1 MIEGVIDQW
10 LNLFAE
16 QWEYVVLF
24 IAGATIVSG
33 VAVSIALKR
42 AAPQKPAA
50 EQRVLVA
57 TVTMALFFVVVFVV
71 GRFELGQLELL
82 GATGTV
88 LKLTGSILVIYASVI
103 NIAGRVAL
111 GHYWS
116 DQIEI
121 STDHRLV
128 RSWPYNWSRHPLYGS
143 MILFGVGMGLLMLNP
158 IVVGAV
164 LGVFVPAMRYRSVR
178 EEELLLDA
186 LGETY
191 RTYQREIRMLIP
203 LPGKRCAQ

>member
-1 MIEGVIDQW
+1 MEQW
-10 LNLFAE
+10 LKLLAE

-24 IAGATIVSG
+24 IAGSTIVSG
-33 VAVSIALKR
+33 VVVSFAMTR
-42 AAPQKPAA
+42 AAPHKPAA
-50 EQRVLVA
+50 VERVPVA
-57 TVTMALFFVVVFVV
+57 TATMALFFVIAFVV
-71 GRFELGQLELL
+71 GRLELGQIELPAAM
-82 GATGTV
+82 ATAV
-88 LKLTGSILVIYASVI
+88 KVAGSVLVIYASVI

-111 GHYWS
+111 GHFWS

-158 IVVGAV
+158 VVVGAV
-164 LGVFVPAMRYRSVR
+164 LGIFVPAMHYRSVR
-178 EEELLLDA
+178 EEALLLDA
-186 LGETY
+186 LGDTY

-203 LPGKRCAQ
+203 LPGKRRTQ

>member
-1 MIEGVIDQW
+1 MVVVTDQW
-10 LNLFAE
+10 LNVLAE

-24 IAGATIVSG
+24 IAGSTIVSG
-33 VAVSIALKR
+33 VVVSFALKR

-50 EQRVLVA
+50 EERVAVA
-57 TVTMALFFVVVFVV
+57 TATMTLFFVIAFVV
-71 GRFELGQLELL
+71 GRLELGQIELPA
-82 GATGTV
+82 ATTTV
-88 LKLTGSILVIYASVI
+88 LKVVGSVLVVYASVI
-103 NIAGRVAL
+103 NIGGRVAL

-158 IVVGAV
+158 VVVGAV
-164 LGVFVPAMRYRSVR
+164 LGLFVPAMRYRSVR
-178 EEELLLDA
+178 EEQLLENV
-186 LGETY
+186 LGDTY
-191 RTYQREIRMLIP
+191 RRYQREVRMLMP
-203 LPGKRCAQ
+203 LPGKRRTQ

>member
-1 MIEGVIDQW
+1 VLEQW
-10 LNLFAE
+10 LNLLAG

-24 IAGATIVSG
+24 IAGSSIVSG
-33 VAVSIALKR
+33 VVVSFAMTR
-42 AAPQKPAA
+42 AAPHKPAA
-50 EQRVLVA
+50 AEKVPVA
-57 TVTMALFFVVVFVV
+57 TATMALFLVVMFVV
-71 GRFELGQLELL
+71 GRFGFGQLELP
-82 GATGTV
+82 GTTATI
-88 LKLTGSILVIYASVI
+88 LKLSGCMLVIYAALI

-158 IVVGAV
+158 VVVGAV
-164 LGVFVPAMRYRSVR
+164 LGIFVPAMRYRSIR
-178 EEELLLDA
+178 EEALLLDA
-186 LGETY
+186 LGDIY
-191 RTYQREIRMLIP
+191 RTYQREVRMLMP
-203 LPGKRCAQ
+203 LPGRRRTQ

>member
-1 MIEGVIDQW
+1 MIKAVIDQW
-10 LNLFAE
+10 LNLLAG

-24 IAGATIVSG
+24 IAGSSIVSG
-33 VAVSIALKR
+33 VVVSFAMKR
-42 AAPQKPAA
+42 AVPHKPATK
-50 EQRVLVA
+50 ESVPVA
-57 TVTMALFFVVVFVV
+57 TVTMALFFVIAFVV
-71 GRFELGQLELL
+71 GRLELGQIELPA
-82 GATGTV
+82 ATATV
-88 LKLTGSILVIYASVI
+88 LKVAGSVLVIYASAI

-164 LGVFVPAMRYRSVR
+164 LGIFVPAMRYRSVR
-178 EEELLLDA
+178 EEALLLDA

-191 RTYQREIRMLIP
+191 RAYQGEIRMLMP
-203 LPGKRCAQ
+203 LPGKRRTQ